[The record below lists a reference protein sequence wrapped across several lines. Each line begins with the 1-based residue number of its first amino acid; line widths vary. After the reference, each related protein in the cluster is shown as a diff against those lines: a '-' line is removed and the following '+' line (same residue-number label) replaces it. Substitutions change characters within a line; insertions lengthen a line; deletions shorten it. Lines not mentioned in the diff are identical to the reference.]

1 VKISVSLI
9 ALIAAGLLIPSGCA
23 GYRQGMRNA
32 AHSVGAILPQ
42 DVEQAEACSILLP
55 PLLELPE
62 EDVRVRAGSGV
73 THVTIR
79 NVEEPAE
86 RQRIEKHINSLN
98 HTNFPMRPLRLKF
111 K

>member
-1 VKISVSLI
+1 MKTSLLLI
-9 ALIAAGLLIPSGCA
+9 AGGLLSLSNCA
-23 GYRQGMRNA
+23 GYRQGVRNA
-32 AHSVGAILPQ
+32 AHSVGSLLPQ
-42 DVEQAEACSILLP
+42 DLEQAEACSALLP
-55 PLLELPE
+55 PLLKLPE

-86 RQRIEKHINSLN
+86 RQRIEDHIHSLN
-98 HTNFPMRPLRLKF
+98 HTNFSMRPLRLKF